1 MLSTI
6 LAKMEHN
13 VSMKLAAIGA
23 SVLKDGQGRTVRRVR
38 YSSVALS
45 NYLLF
50 NASLG
55 MNKHSMC
62 YKRLNIK
69 ITQLLCSGI

>member
-23 SVLKDGQGRTVRRVR
+23 SVLKDGQDRTVRKVR

-50 NASLG
+50 NTSVG
-55 MNKHSMC
+55 MNKHGM
-62 YKRLNIK
+62 YYIRLNIK
-69 ITQLLCSGI
+69 IAQL